1 MADDDLFFCDS
12 CGDVFLDE
20 GAKKEHESE
29 VHGVRYV
36 FYLPTVL
43 MFVGIKLSYGKGLYQ
58 WHAQCSALT
67 IFDNPL
73 PINQN

>member
-29 VHGVRYV
+29 VHGVWNV
-36 FYLPTVL
+36 FYLL
-43 MFVGIKLSYGKGLYQ
+43 IFVVTKLFYDKDLYQ
-58 WHAQCSALT
+58 WCSQCFALMT
-67 IFDNPL
+67 KFKGDKGRC
-73 PINQN
+73 